1 VATSASIDSTHTNL
15 PMAST
20 NISMVAKTV
29 VPGTSPPSTTAGSTG
44 DTVLNE
50 TAFDVSERRE
60 TVNRVGP
67 ETRQTRARI
76 GGMTCDELVNL
87 LENYGADGGFLE
99 SVLSCGT
106 TGAEFKEMLA
116 SAGTAQEAVQLFA
129 SVTDMEPFKMMAL
142 WSRTRTEATDGQASG
157 EEPRLPHIGPRATDL
172 DDHAVEREENVLESR
187 SMDSEEFRSR
197 TRAGTYSRPSLGE
210 EPRPMLTVQG
220 SRMFPRSHADER
232 EEDEPE
238 GRSEYSDEYI
248 IKCFGA
254 HRGPKLDLSEEQCD
268 RYGDWLAV
276 KNAAVDWL
284 MGHGKELAAAVGSVI
299 TNPNQVDPGMIV
311 AGLSR
316 KASIQDRVLGG
327 HLYATASEYVKLKLI
342 MDSSRHGPYGP
353 SAVKIYHYLT
363 YKLHRST
370 HKARTKLTE
379 AMSDAT
385 DEGRWQ
391 PVKQPEKLEDEVEAL
406 DQAAD
411 EIRVMSGGLDA
422 EAAGVWRSA
431 LDRLISGLE
440 SAPEYF
446 AEFGFHVMTFKK
458 DHPTFSGIQ
467 LREAIEEP
475 MSILATNYRM
485 REAEAKPGGIE
496 PEEWIKPGE
505 EEMEEL
511 EWLNSKIAKA
521 MSPAGAMWLKND

>member
-29 VPGTSPPSTTAGSTG
+29 VPGGSPPSTTAGSTG

-50 TAFDVSERRE
+50 TAFDVSEIFE
-60 TVNRVGP
+60 TVNPLGP
-67 ETRQTRARI
+67 EARQSPARQTRARMSD
-76 GGMTCDELVNL
+76 MTCDELVNL
-87 LENYGADGGFLE
+87 LENNGADGSFLE
-99 SVLSCGT
+99 SVLSGGM
-106 TGAEFKEMLA
+106 TGAEFKDMLVD
-116 SAGTAQEAVQLFA
+116 AGSAQEAVQQFA
-129 SVTDMEPFKMMAL
+129 DGTGMAPL
-142 WSRTRTEATDGQASG
+142 QIRALRSRARTEPTDGQASG
-157 EEPRLPHIGPRATDL
+157 EKPRLPQH
-172 DDHAVEREENVLESR
+172 HAESNGREEDEPEGR
-187 SMDSEEFRSR
+187 SMDSEGFRSR

-220 SRMFPRSHADER
+220 TRMFPRSHADER

-276 KNAAVDWL
+276 KNAAIDWL
-284 MGHGKELAAAVGSVI
+284 MGHGTELAAAVGSVI
-299 TNPNQVDPGMIV
+299 TNPNQVDPGMII

-316 KASIQDRVLGG
+316 KASIQDRALGG
-327 HLYATASEYVKLKLI
+327 HLYATASKYVKLKLI

-363 YKLHRST
+363 YKLHKST

-391 PVKQPEKLEDEVEAL
+391 PVKQPENSKPKWKLWTKRQTRSESCLEASTPR
-406 DQAAD
+406 QQ
-411 EIRVMSGGLDA
+411 
-422 EAAGVWRSA
+422 
-431 LDRLISGLE
+431 
-440 SAPEYF
+440 
-446 AEFGFHVMTFKK
+446 EFGDQHLT
-458 DHPTFSGIQ
+458 D
-467 LREAIEEP
+467 
-475 MSILATNYRM
+475 
-485 REAEAKPGGIE
+485 
-496 PEEWIKPGE
+496 
-505 EEMEEL
+505 
-511 EWLNSKIAKA
+511 
-521 MSPAGAMWLKND
+521 